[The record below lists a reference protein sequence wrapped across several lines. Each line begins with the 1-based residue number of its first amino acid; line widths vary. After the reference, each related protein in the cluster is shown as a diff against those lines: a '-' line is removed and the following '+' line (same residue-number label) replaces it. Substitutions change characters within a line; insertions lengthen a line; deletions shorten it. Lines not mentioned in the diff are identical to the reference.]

1 MHGAEFYA
9 SKRHKGTPSNNSSDD
24 GNGGIS
30 HANGFDSSPRSE
42 DHHSGAGGKNTSVS
56 SKFQSNMFSLRVLN
70 IPQFNINLMIYSILF
85 KSKGPSIKSESDA
98 NSPGQPSN
106 SPMAMQHNING
117 VPEEYEYM
125 PSTIV
130 MGMPIGGE
138 NVSGLDDS
146 AWPYE
151 VDDLDVNEMPY
162 ALREMVG
169 LSDNGDMG
177 FGRMGDSVVAPAQY
191 MTDRNPRNRFKP
203 RLQAKSG
210 LSPLSNIPEINRR
223 TCQRPIETAKRIT
236 EFKIEPG
243 TTLPSETE
251 LPSAT
256 TRQQFPPSTT
266 IPTNANAVRR
276 DSLCSNASSFY
287 YR

>member
-1 MHGAEFYA
+1 
-9 SKRHKGTPSNNSSDD
+9 
-24 GNGGIS
+24 
-30 HANGFDSSPRSE
+30 
-42 DHHSGAGGKNTSVS
+42 
-56 SKFQSNMFSLRVLN
+56 
-70 IPQFNINLMIYSILF
+70 
-85 KSKGPSIKSESDA
+85 
-98 NSPGQPSN
+98 
-106 SPMAMQHNING
+106 MAMQHNING

-125 PSTIV
+125 PSTMV
-130 MGMPIGGE
+130 MGSGIPIIGE
-138 NVSGLDDS
+138 NVSGLDDP

-177 FGRMGDSVVAPAQY
+177 FGRMGDGVVAPAQY
-191 MTDRNPRNRFKP
+191 MADRNPRNRFKP
-203 RLQAKSG
+203 RLQAKSS

-223 TCQRPIETAKRIT
+223 TCHRPVETAKRIT
-236 EFKIEPG
+236 EFKVEPG
-243 TTLPSETE
+243 TVCVGGTTTLPSETE
-251 LPSAT
+251 LPSAV
-256 TRQQFPPSTT
+256 RQQFPPSTT